1 MSLNGHAFLPP
12 SGAAAWRLCALWPT
26 MNQRYPETESSPE
39 SAEGTAAHWVWAEL
53 WAGRPVAIGARAPNG
68 VEVDAE
74 MLAAAEL
81 FCSVLH
87 TPNPQERAATV
98 VERQVT
104 GTRVHPTANS
114 GTPDARRFTYAL
126 KVFEFK
132 YGHGY
137 VPAWEN
143 WQTINYAA
151 MLMDEHGV
159 DGVRDQTLQVE
170 LTVVQPRNYSSE
182 GPVRTWSVLAAD
194 LRPYINELRMAAD
207 RATRPDPAATPGPT
221 QCEHCPGRHA
231 CPALQRVAYKAADH
245 AIARAVPLDMPPEA
259 AARELGMLTDY
270 AAQLQARITGL
281 EEQTAAALRA
291 GKSVPGWHMEPSM
304 GREVWARPVEE
315 VKMLGMLHGVTLEK
329 PSVLTPTQ
337 ARAAGIPDTIMAS
350 WSTRPRGA
358 LKLKRDD
365 ESVIRRIFGGK

>member
-132 YGHGY
+132 YGHG
-137 VPAWEN
+137 
-143 WQTINYAA
+143 
-151 MLMDEHGV
+151 
-159 DGVRDQTLQVE
+159 
-170 LTVVQPRNYSSE
+170 
-182 GPVRTWSVLAAD
+182 
-194 LRPYINELRMAAD
+194 
-207 RATRPDPAATPGPT
+207 
-221 QCEHCPGRHA
+221 
-231 CPALQRVAYKAADH
+231 
-245 AIARAVPLDMPPEA
+245 
-259 AARELGMLTDY
+259 
-270 AAQLQARITGL
+270 
-281 EEQTAAALRA
+281 
-291 GKSVPGWHMEPSM
+291 
-304 GREVWARPVEE
+304 
-315 VKMLGMLHGVTLEK
+315 
-329 PSVLTPTQ
+329 
-337 ARAAGIPDTIMAS
+337 
-350 WSTRPRGA
+350 
-358 LKLKRDD
+358 
-365 ESVIRRIFGGK
+365 